1 MTRASCLPLKKG
13 AFSFST
19 NRVFT
24 LLENDGSDSS
34 VTLQHLGES
43 FSEPSLTKAR
53 SSVKK
58 ARGSMSSSSE
68 ISFPPYEVVPA
79 TRPIIVIG
87 PSLRGYEVTDLM
99 HRALYNF
106 LKKRFSGKISVYR
119 THADIGLSKR
129 SKNNPSEK
137 ERFNITKTGGPR
149 MTAEVQKEVERIYEL
164 TKGLNMV
171 VIDCDAINH
180 PSQLLDC
187 SLAPIAVYIKME
199 PQILEKLVKLR
210 GSKRKN
216 LGAQVVAAQKLAQCN
231 EEMFDLVLDEA
242 IFEDA
247 CEHLG
252 EFLDQ
257 YWRDLH
263 PNDCEDGA
271 ASLSEKMPLL
281 QGPSRVPAL
290 KGAQGLAKSQQGQS
304 PLQSV
309 AGGKQGSPLKGA
321 QQQGGQRERQGTSG
335 SQTNQRK
342 IAVSGNAP
350 DFGKKLHEAFQSSQS
365 HKTSEPEYQSSY
377 GQEPPYDQHQQLQQQ
392 YYGQGEHYEQ
402 EQHYGSE
409 MYGHQQGYTTEPY
422 HQGYQQQYS
431 HDGHYG
437 YEQYGQDP
445 NQGYSHGYENQYP
458 DSYYNRDV
466 SMGYQ
471 QQYRHEMDSPYQ
483 QQQQQQQQEWYGD
496 SSNYYGGDGYYQ

>member
-1 MTRASCLPLKKG
+1 MAAN
-13 AFSFST
+13 AFEGFDQT
-19 NRVFT
+19 TQKR
-24 LLENDGSDSS
+24 
-34 VTLQHLGES
+34 
-43 FSEPSLTKAR
+43 SLIT
-53 SSVKK
+53 
-58 ARGSMSSSSE
+58 RGSMSSSSE

-79 TRPIIVIG
+79 TRPIIVMG

-106 LKKRFSGKISVYR
+106 LKKRFTGKISVYR

-129 SKNNPSEK
+129 SKNNPTEK

-171 VIDCDAINH
+171 VIDCDVINH
-180 PSQLLDC
+180 PSQLMDC

-231 EEMFDLVLDEA
+231 EEMFDLILDEA

-263 PNDCEDGA
+263 PSDNEDGVGP
-271 ASLSEKMPLL
+271 LSEKMPLL
-281 QGPSRVPAL
+281 QGPSRAPAL
-290 KGAQGLAKSQQGQS
+290 KAPLTSQGQSSPQNAIGAKQGVQQQGSPVKSQQ
-304 PLQSV
+304 
-309 AGGKQGSPLKGA
+309 A
-321 QQQGGQRERQGTSG
+321 GQRSAQHG
-335 SQTNQRK
+335 SSHRK
-342 IAVSGNAP
+342 MAVTGNAP

-365 HKTSEPEYQSSY
+365 YQAEPASHSGYSP
-377 GQEPPYDQHQQLQQQ
+377 EPQYDQHQHSNQNQQQ
-392 YYGQGEHYEQ
+392 YYSQEEHYGQ
-402 EQHYGSE
+402 EQNYGSE
-409 MYGHQQGYTTEPY
+409 MYGHQQGYTSEPY
-422 HQGYQQQYS
+422 HQGYSQQYDQDS
-431 HDGHYG
+431 QYSYG
-437 YEQYGQDP
+437 QYGQDP
-445 NQGYSHGYENQYP
+445 NQGYSHGYSNENQHP
-458 DSYYNRDV
+458 DAYYDRDPN
-466 SMGYQ
+466 MGYQ
-471 QQYRHEMDSPYQ
+471 QHYSQDMESPYQ
-483 QQQQQQQQEWYGD
+483 QRQDWYED
-496 SSNYYGGDGYYQ
+496 SRSYYGSEGYYQ